1 MRVDEEEV
9 LASPYTRVQVAHPFF
24 PSLHVTVRTPV
35 QRAVQMLWQLT
46 KVLDVPGLYTWYKQ
60 KCVRVKPGRS
70 TSRKLSRKQDFSF
83 FSLAF
88 YSEQNHLTLKTF
100 LETESCPLHYEK
112 QTSQKRSL
120 Q

>member
-1 MRVDEEEV
+1 
-9 LASPYTRVQVAHPFF
+9 
-24 PSLHVTVRTPV
+24 
-35 QRAVQMLWQLT
+35 MLWQLT

-60 KCVRVKPGRS
+60 KCERVKPGRS
-70 TSRKLSRKQDFSF
+70 TSRKLSRKQDFSL